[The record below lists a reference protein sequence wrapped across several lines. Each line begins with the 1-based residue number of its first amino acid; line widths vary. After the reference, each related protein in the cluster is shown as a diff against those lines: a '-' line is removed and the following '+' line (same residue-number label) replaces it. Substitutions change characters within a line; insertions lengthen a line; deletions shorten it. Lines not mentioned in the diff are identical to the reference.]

1 MYVYLQY
8 HFFIEVTKMKKQFG
22 TNEGYIVYCDDDL
35 LRITMPKNLFGFG
48 GDINEIPTS
57 EIKFCAI
64 DDLITGDYLLTFVDK
79 HDRVWQQLKID
90 ERNSTLAEK
99 IKDFF
104 NKDISPQ
111 DLQRTFYR
119 EFERNMPMKKSK
131 LSLVALILGMIASV
145 ILVSAWLAPVKG
157 DEFAQLGA
165 NIGRAIVMPSAICTL
180 IAVILN
186 AIGYFLTNRAL
197 TLTSAI
203 FYVLGLVL
211 MPFWGF
217 VGIPSMILQFIAFAK
232 MKKPTA
238 Y

>member
-1 MYVYLQY
+1 
-8 HFFIEVTKMKKQFG
+8 
-22 TNEGYIVYCDDDL
+22 
-35 LRITMPKNLFGFG
+35 
-48 GDINEIPTS
+48 
-57 EIKFCAI
+57 
-64 DDLITGDYLLTFVDK
+64 
-79 HDRVWQQLKID
+79 
-90 ERNSTLAEK
+90 
-99 IKDFF
+99 
-104 NKDISPQ
+104 
-111 DLQRTFYR
+111 
-119 EFERNMPMKKSK
+119 MPMKKSK
-131 LSLVALILGMIASV
+131 LSLAALILGMIASV

-211 MPFWGF
+211 MPLWGF

-232 MKKPTA
+232 MKKPTV
-238 Y
+238 YY